1 METTITT
8 SDLLKKFDAKNIDAN
23 ILAKDY
29 TNKQRTS
36 TKSGILKADAYLQ
49 YLKVMKKHKVETVKD
64 IHKICGNLTFEQ
76 DIKSSVPN
84 TCWIYRL
91 RDNASSFSGGNN
103 TRFASTNICDYIAFD
118 DITRTLFLWELKST
132 KNTSVPL
139 TMIRQNQI
147 DGLLE
152 ASKHNLVAGL
162 IINFRNEYND
172 TFFITIDEFVDMTSS
187 LNKKSF
193 NVKDLESI
201 GAIRIESTK
210 KRTRHTYNISD
221 LIKEI
226 HL

>member
-1 METTITT
+1 MP
-8 SDLLKKFDAKNIDAN
+8 D
-23 ILAKDY
+23 
-29 TNKQRTS
+29 
-36 TKSGILKADAYLQ
+36 
-49 YLKVMKKHKVETVKD
+49 
-64 IHKICGNLTFEQ
+64 
-76 DIKSSVPN
+76 

-132 KNTSVPL
+132 KNTSIPL

-147 DGLLE
+147 DGLLK

-172 TFFITIDEFVDMTSS
+172 TFFITIDEFIDMTSS

-221 LIKEI
+221 LIIKINKRKEK
-226 HL
+226 L

>member
-1 METTITT
+1 M
-8 SDLLKKFDAKNIDAN
+8 
-23 ILAKDY
+23 
-29 TNKQRTS
+29 
-36 TKSGILKADAYLQ
+36 
-49 YLKVMKKHKVETVKD
+49 
-64 IHKICGNLTFEQ
+64 
-76 DIKSSVPN
+76 
-84 TCWIYRL
+84 
-91 RDNASSFSGGNN
+91 
-103 TRFASTNICDYIAFD
+103 FASTNICDYIVFD

-210 KRTRHTYNISD
+210 KRTRYTYNIEN

>member
-1 METTITT
+1 MP
-8 SDLLKKFDAKNIDAN
+8 D
-23 ILAKDY
+23 
-29 TNKQRTS
+29 
-36 TKSGILKADAYLQ
+36 
-49 YLKVMKKHKVETVKD
+49 
-64 IHKICGNLTFEQ
+64 
-76 DIKSSVPN
+76 

-132 KNTSVPL
+132 KNTSIPL

-162 IINFRNEYND
+162 IINFRNENND
-172 TFFITIDEFVDMTSS
+172 TFFILIDEFIDMMNSI
-187 LNKKSF
+187 NKKSF
-193 NVKDLESI
+193 NIKDLESI
-201 GAIRIESTK
+201 GATRVESTK
-210 KRTRHTYNISD
+210 KRIRYTYNIEK
-221 LIKEI
+221 LVGEL

>member
-1 METTITT
+1 
-8 SDLLKKFDAKNIDAN
+8 
-23 ILAKDY
+23 
-29 TNKQRTS
+29 
-36 TKSGILKADAYLQ
+36 
-49 YLKVMKKHKVETVKD
+49 
-64 IHKICGNLTFEQ
+64 
-76 DIKSSVPN
+76 
-84 TCWIYRL
+84 
-91 RDNASSFSGGNN
+91 
-103 TRFASTNICDYIAFD
+103 
-118 DITRTLFLWELKST
+118 
-132 KNTSVPL
+132 
-139 TMIRQNQI
+139 MIRQNQI

-210 KRTRHTYNISD
+210 KRTRYTYNIEN
-221 LIKEI
+221 LVKET